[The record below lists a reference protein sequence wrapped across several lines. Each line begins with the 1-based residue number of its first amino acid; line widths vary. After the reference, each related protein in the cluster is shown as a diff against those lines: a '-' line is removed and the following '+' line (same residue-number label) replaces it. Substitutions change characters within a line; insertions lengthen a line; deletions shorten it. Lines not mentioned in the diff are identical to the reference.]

1 MRQLLDSLQML
12 ASDQPAEDKAAAR
25 ISVRMPCP
33 RRGKLPHTAQT
44 GRLRRRVD
52 RTSRR
57 ALTRDRC
64 AAAGRGAG
72 RCFPGIK
79 PHRPAPRSV
88 PRCSNGDL
96 LGRHTRTLR
105 AGQCRGYHALEQ
117 VCENC
122 VMRYSESAPI
132 SAPAATRWGQASA
145 WWGGRSAGAQ
155 QRRPRTP
162 GIARL
167 PPASGLAVRIPPCSG
182 AQPQRTGGPLRPVCL
197 RRSRPRTR
205 LSVTIRKLGVVLLS
219 IPPDFVRRTP
229 PVARHHPPMPGH
241 THAERETHREAPLS
255 PAARGVVN
263 WESDTSPTTGRD

>member
-1 MRQLLDSLQML
+1 MRQLLESLQML
-12 ASDQPAEDKAAAR
+12 ASDQPVEDKAAAR

-57 ALTRDRC
+57 AFTRDRC

-88 PRCSNGDL
+88 PDVRTGNL

-105 AGQCRGYHALEQ
+105 AGQCRGYHSLEQ
-117 VCENC
+117 MCENC
-122 VMRYSESAPI
+122 VKRRHLAPT
-132 SAPAATRWGQASA
+132 ATRWGQASA
-145 WWGGRSAGAQ
+145 WWGERAAGAQ

-162 GIARL
+162 GAAL
-167 PPASGLAVRIPPCSG
+167 PPASGLAVR
-182 AQPQRTGGPLRPVCL
+182 
-197 RRSRPRTR
+197 SRPA
-205 LSVTIRKLGVVLLS
+205 SVRKGVASAHSSVGDD
-219 IPPDFVRRTP
+219 P
-229 PVARHHPPMPGH
+229 
-241 THAERETHREAPLS
+241 
-255 PAARGVVN
+255 
-263 WESDTSPTTGRD
+263 